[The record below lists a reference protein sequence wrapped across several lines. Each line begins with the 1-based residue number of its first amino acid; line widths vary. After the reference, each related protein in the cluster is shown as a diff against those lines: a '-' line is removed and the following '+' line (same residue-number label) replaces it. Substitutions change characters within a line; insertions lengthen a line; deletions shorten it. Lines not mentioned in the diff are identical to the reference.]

1 MAAVTQFTNGND
13 VKISDI
19 LEKMNGVNYA
29 DGEEIDPHFL
39 RTPLDSIKDV
49 NGETK
54 FLANSSGMEFTSGSV
69 SDFFNEM
76 NRDPTAKSGKEY
88 VKDFDD
94 FHSMIRQHLKVNDS
108 EMDLSGKLILAAGK
122 GDINACNELVCHP
135 NFKHFVD
142 IPDESGFTALN
153 YAVTYGHPLV
163 AKLLVQNGATS
174 DTASITDFIN
184 MGDIDPEL
192 LRDTNP
198 DFSESIDHDD
208 SHETPEYSGINT
220 MGMKPSDENEIL
232 EDISSLPD
240 SLNVVSDCQIVDV
253 DPKQDTL
260 ERMKKSVQD
269 TNNFETSFRRNAKL
283 KGMFGI
289 SAVLDNLKEK
299 SSENLPGEEEER
311 EVDFDKVVSE
321 IDTLDQIAKNVEISK
336 KPPLPKKKVTKNSGG
351 FAKSF
356 ASNMKKNFS
365 KSGFSDD
372 RVEPKKLVIP
382 QREETTPKQMEEIL
396 RQFEK
401 LKANDNSYAAINSRT
416 IQEFTDRDVSL
427 LLIDQDKIE
436 VSIQEHRNK
445 MLPGPVDKEALLT
458 HTKKVMRKQI
468 NGMGN
473 KRIQRV
479 VDDIH
484 EVLLFYRDVFSRMVD
499 LNKSYVKA
507 SPVHGNG
514 VFASQNL
521 KRGDIVT
528 FYFPY
533 LLEYMYEDN
542 ENKQEAFV
550 IVPVI
555 SKRDFT
561 QDLDQL
567 HTLRKGTIKLSD
579 TMMLVGDDQYY
590 ADSRFIGHIINDPC
604 DFTKGKVTT
613 VDYEKQIMEKANA
626 SLITYSKDKR
636 FMYVIATK
644 DIAKDEE
651 VFVPYG
657 CRFWEI
663 PENEEDVQMNVNQYI

>member
-19 LEKMNGVNYA
+19 LEKMNEVNYA
-29 DGEEIDPHFL
+29 DGEQIDPQFL
-39 RTPLDSIKDV
+39 RNPLDSIKDV

-76 NRDPTAKSGKEY
+76 NRDPTAKSGEEY

-122 GDINACNELVCHP
+122 GDITACNELVCHP

-174 DTASITDFIN
+174 DNASITDFIN
-184 MGDIDPEL
+184 MGNIDPEL
-192 LRDTNP
+192 LRDTERGIRIN
-198 DFSESIDHDD
+198 SHD
-208 SHETPEYSGINT
+208 EFQEIPEQSGDNT
-220 MGMKPSDENEIL
+220 MGKKASSEDEIL
-232 EDISSLPD
+232 EDINSLPD
-240 SLNVVSDCQIVDV
+240 SLNVISDCQIVDV
-253 DPKQDTL
+253 DPKHDTL
-260 ERMKKSVQD
+260 ERMKKSIQD

-289 SAVLDNLKEK
+289 SAALDNLKERD
-299 SSENLPGEEEER
+299 SEIQQENNDDGQ
-311 EVDFDKVVSE
+311 VDFDKVVSE

-336 KPPLPKKKVTKNSGG
+336 KSPLPKKKVTKNSGG
-351 FAKSF
+351 FAKAF

-372 RVEPKKLVIP
+372 RTEPKKLVIP
-382 QREETTPKQMEEIL
+382 QRDETTPEQMEEIL

-416 IQEFTDRDVSL
+416 IQEFTNRDVSL

-436 VSIQEHRNK
+436 VLIQEHRNK
-445 MLPGPVDKEALLT
+445 MLPGPVDKEALMT
-458 HTKKVMRKQI
+458 HTKNVMRKQI

-484 EVLLFYRDVFSRMVD
+484 EVLLFYRDVFTRMVD